1 MSIIYI
7 ESSDNNIQYLAILI
21 IRDLESMKDR
31 DERTTMRSEI
41 LKKHV
46 ETLPHRALLMSAG
59 ITKEDLA
66 PGKPFIGVA
75 NSYNNIIP
83 GHIHLNEL
91 SKEVKR
97 GIRDAGGVP
106 LEWGV
111 PGVCDGIAMFV
122 EMRLSLPSREH
133 IADNIEIMVLSHSLD
148 GWVGV
153 SNCDKITPGM
163 LMAAGRLNIPAI
175 ILTGGPMKANVTGGR
190 KHHPI
195 EGFGLVGQ
203 VKGGRI
209 TAEEA
214 EELLP
219 QMACGAGSCVGLYTA
234 NTMAVVTEVLGMS
247 VSRCATTLAVDR
259 LKKGQAYE
267 SGRRIVELVKRDIKP
282 RDIMTNEAFENAIVV
297 DMALGGS
304 TNTVLHIPAIAREAG
319 LDIDVDL
326 FDTISRK
333 TPNLCSIIPAG
344 DHEIADL
351 DRAGGIPAVIHRL
364 RHTIKDGQTV
374 NGRTIKQ
381 IADQGEVVSDEV
393 IRPLD
398 RPYHPEGGIAV
409 LRGNIA
415 HSGVV
420 KQTAVEDE
428 MRVHSGPA
436 RVFYT
441 EKDLLDA
448 IEEREIAEGDVVV
461 LPFQG
466 PAGAPGMPEMLTPT
480 DALKGAGYRNVA
492 LITDGRFS
500 GATTG
505 PCIGH
510 VEMEAYNGGPIGALR
525 DGDMIEI
532 DIPRRTLNARVSNEE
547 MKRRLECLR
556 APERNLTPLLES
568 YRKKFMGINCY
579 GM

>member
-1 MSIIYI
+1 
-7 ESSDNNIQYLAILI
+7 
-21 IRDLESMKDR
+21 
-31 DERTTMRSEI
+31 MRSDI
-41 LKKHV
+41 LKKNI

-59 ITKEDLA
+59 LKKEDFD
-66 PGKPFIGVA
+66 PDRPFIGVA
-75 NSYNNIIP
+75 NSYNDIIP

-91 SKEVKR
+91 TQEVKR

-133 IADNIEIMVLSHSLD
+133 IADNIEIMALSHSLD

-153 SNCDKITPGM
+153 TDCDKITPGM
-163 LMAAGRLNIPAI
+163 LMAAGRLNLPAI
-175 ILTGGPMKANVTGGR
+175 ILTGGPMKANVIDGE

-203 VKGGRI
+203 VKGGKI

-219 QMACGAGSCVGLYTA
+219 IMTCGAGSCVGLYTA

-247 VSRCATTLAVDR
+247 VTKCATTLAIDP
-259 LKKGQAYE
+259 LKKQQGYE
-267 SGRRIVELVKRDIKP
+267 SGKRIVELVRKNIKP
-282 RDIMTNEAFENAIVV
+282 RDIMTENAFENAIRV
-297 DMALGGS
+297 DMAMGGS

-319 LDIDVDL
+319 IDIDVYL
-326 FDTISRK
+326 FDKISRE

-344 DHEIADL
+344 TNEMADIDH
-351 DRAGGIPAVIHRL
+351 AGGIPAVLNCLKDMINASP
-364 RHTIKDGQTV
+364 TISGTSIVQIAKEGKVLNDDV
-374 NGRTIKQ
+374 IRTI
-381 IADQGEVVSDEV
+381 
-393 IRPLD
+393 D
-398 RPYHPEGGIAV
+398 RAYHSEGGIAV
-409 LRGNIA
+409 LKGNIA
-415 HSGVV
+415 NSGII
-420 KQTAVEDE
+420 KQTAVEKE
-428 MRVHSGPA
+428 MTVHSGPA
-436 RVFYT
+436 KVFYT

-448 IEEREIAEGDVVV
+448 IEAKKIVEGDVLV

-480 DALKGAGYRNVA
+480 DAIKGAGYKKVA

-500 GATTG
+500 GATIG

-510 VEMEAYNGGPIGALR
+510 IEMEAYNGGAIGAIR
-525 DGDMIEI
+525 DGDLIEI
-532 DIPRRTLNARVSNEE
+532 DIPHRKLNIKLSDAEIKERLSNV
-547 MKRRLECLR
+547 KT
-556 APERNLTPLLES
+556 PERTLTPLLKT
-568 YRKKFMGINCY
+568 YRERFSGLNCY
-579 GM
+579 GR